1 MAILEIEV
9 AAEEQARA
17 QREAQ
22 QAGLSLSEW
31 AKRRLFASPP
41 VTFTTDDG
49 EVYEIPDLPADL
61 SRATSRASEAALA
74 KFWDTPEE
82 DAAWHSM

>member
-22 QAGLSLSEW
+22 QAGMPLSEW
-31 AKRRLFASPP
+31 AKRRLFGPSP

-61 SRATSRASEAALA
+61 SRATARVSEAVLA
-74 KFWDTPEE
+74 KFWRD
-82 DAAWHSM
+82 

>member
-9 AAEEQARA
+9 AVEEQARA

-31 AKRRLFASPP
+31 AKRRLFGLPP
-41 VTFTTDDG
+41 VIFTTDDG

-61 SRATSRASEAALA
+61 SRATARASEAALA
-74 KFWDTPEE
+74 KLWDTPEE

>member
-17 QREAQ
+17 QREARL
-22 QAGLSLSEW
+22 AGLSLSEW
-31 AKRRLFASPP
+31 AKRRLFGLPP

-49 EVYEIPDLPADL
+49 AVYEIPDLPADL
-61 SRATSRASEAALA
+61 SRSCAHSEPAAG
-74 KFWDTPEE
+74 
-82 DAAWHSM
+82 

>member
-17 QREAQ
+17 QREARL
-22 QAGLSLSEW
+22 AGLSLSEW
-31 AKRRLFASPP
+31 AKRRLFGPPP

-49 EVYEIPDLPADL
+49 EAYEIPDLPADL
-61 SRATSRASEAALA
+61 SRATARASEAALA
-74 KFWDTPEE
+74 KFWDAPEE
-82 DAAWHSM
+82 DAAWHNT

>member
-17 QREAQ
+17 QQEAR

-31 AKRRLFASPP
+31 AKRRLFGPPP

-49 EVYEIPDLPADL
+49 EAYEIPDLPADL
-61 SRATSRASEAALA
+61 SRAT
-74 KFWDTPEE
+74 D
-82 DAAWHSM
+82 HH

>member
-9 AAEEQARA
+9 AAEEHARA
-17 QREAQ
+17 QQEARL
-22 QAGLSLSEW
+22 AGLSLSEW
-31 AKRRLFASPP
+31 AKRRLFSPSP

-61 SRATSRASEAALA
+61 SRATARASEAAFA

-82 DAAWHSM
+82 NAAWHNT